1 MTLEEAHEAGDVA
14 GAKRRQ
20 FSLKFGTIA
29 LALAGL
35 FLLAG
40 VALSGVGLVVSAA
53 FKDTS
58 ARSEILLHAMRDH
71 MTADMLHDGLRG
83 VVFRAMYAALD
94 GNAAM
99 LAEGKTE
106 IAEYGGAFRAA
117 IASELALDLPDN
129 VRASLSEVSTPL
141 EAYIDAA
148 EKIIAAASG
157 GDLEGA
163 RADLITFD
171 TAFKTLEGAMATASD
186 AIEAEN
192 ARVNHAAVA
201 AANFSDIANWGG
213 LLAILALAAL
223 IAVLSR
229 TLVAR
234 PLAAS
239 ATRLGRLAD
248 GDLSVAAGKH
258 EAIAEIAQIG
268 RAIEVFRDALRNRA
282 ELTAAASASA
292 EQTTARVAEAMALNA
307 EISTVVG
314 AAAGGDFSRRVN
326 ARFTDAELN
335 ALAAGVNRL
344 LETVDTSIADTAR
357 VLGALAGA
365 DLTHRMEG
373 NYEGAI
379 GRLRDDANAVGSRL
393 TEIVT
398 QIKGTSRALKGATAE
413 ILAGANDLSERTT
426 KQAATIEE
434 TSAAME
440 QLATTVAENARRA
453 QEASATAHAFTETAE
468 SGGKVMEA
476 ATAAMERISSSSGK
490 ISSIIGLIDDIAFQ
504 TNLLALNASVE
515 AARAGEAGKGFA
527 VVAVEVR
534 RLAQSAAGASAEV
547 KALIEQSSAEVSGGS
562 RLVSEAAEKLQ
573 GMRAVAHQNRE
584 LLGGIAQKSSEQAA
598 AIDEVN
604 IAVRTLD
611 EMTQHN
617 AALVEET
624 NAAIEQTQAQAI
636 DLDHIV
642 DVFRLAEADPAP
654 AMSVTPGKPAAK
666 AAAADLRRAKKVYLS
681 EGNAAIDKEW
691 AEF

>member
-1 MTLEEAHEAGDVA
+1 MALQEAHEVGDVA
-14 GAKRRQ
+14 DTKRRQ

-58 ARSEILLHAMRDH
+58 ARSEILLLAMRDH

-106 IAEYGGAFRAA
+106 IAEYGSAFRAS

-129 VRASLSEVSTPL
+129 VRAALTAVSTPL
-141 EAYIDAA
+141 EAYIAAA
-148 EKIIAAASG
+148 EKIIAAANG

-163 RADLITFD
+163 KADLPAFD

-239 ATRLGRLAD
+239 AARLGRLAD
-248 GDLSVAAGKH
+248 GDLTVEAGKH
-258 EAIAEIAQIG
+258 EAIAEIGQIG

-314 AAAGGDFSRRVN
+314 AAVEGDFSRRVT

-344 LETVDTSIADTAR
+344 LETVDASIAETAR

-373 NYEGAI
+373 NYEGAL

-398 QIKGTSRALKGATAE
+398 QLKSTSRALKGATAE

-453 QEASATAHAFTETAE
+453 QEASTNAQAFTQTAE

-476 ATAAMERISSSSGK
+476 ATAAMEQIRSSSGK

-547 KALIEQSSAEVSGGS
+547 KALIEQSSTEVSGGS
-562 RLVSEAAEKLQ
+562 KLVSEAAEKLH
-573 GMRAVAHQNRE
+573 GMRAAAHQNRE

-624 NAAIEQTQAQAI
+624 NAAIEQTQSQAI
-636 DLDHIV
+636 DLDRIV
-642 DVFRLAEADPAP
+642 DVFRLMEAEPAP
-654 AMSVTPGKPAAK
+654 VPPGKPAAK

-681 EGNAAIDKEW
+681 DGNAAIDKEW